1 MPLLFCLLGLS
12 SFVVFLSRVVTSS
25 SAVAE
30 RPRDALCP
38 SVKYLE
44 GSVLLLR
51 HQLRTIKR
59 CSVVFG
65 VMLSQ
70 VKSSSLMLLVTNTSP
85 SSTAVN
91 KLRYQLAMV
100 RHSWMCCTCRSCL
113 PLKSSVHDGARYWLR
128 IVISAY
134 STCIRRIRYGEGFP
148 SEYYHGVWCGK
159 TKMVWLH
166 DGEKNWS

>member
-70 VKSSSLMLLVTNTSP
+70 VKSSSLMLLVTNTSS

-91 KLRYQLAMV
+91 KLRRLQTTSVINSPWFVTAGCVALAAHVCHLSLVYTME
-100 RHSWMCCTCRSCL
+100 
-113 PLKSSVHDGARYWLR
+113 PD
-128 IVISAY
+128 ID
-134 STCIRRIRYGEGFP
+134 
-148 SEYYHGVWCGK
+148 SE
-159 TKMVWLH
+159 
-166 DGEKNWS
+166 S